1 MIMEDDLGTRVSAA
15 ALIESQ
21 EIREIISR
29 PRKIPRKRREEIALI
44 AAEELLGTHEIR
56 DHRSF
61 IDNYGILL
69 NLLVS
74 LRSSDL
80 WQRLKDISSNN
91 DLMPIVILRMFLPF
105 VYDILEGALDLKS
118 ALPEEVDRLF
128 KAQEQLWDED
138 VDEEKKED
146 VDPSQAIFDEV
157 MRDTLKGKLSEININ
172 LQADIR
178 VMELLS
184 MLFPGKGFD
193 YTVRELHREFL
204 ANLEDYA
211 DLVKRN
217 DDLQRIVD
225 IIGRM
230 EMELGS
236 KRESKTAGHS
246 EFHSI
251 RLSND
256 IQRMLPSELMN
267 LVDVDLEPIFYAKF
281 MESKLMTYQ
290 LRGKDKVSG
299 IPQDRRKG
307 PVVAMVDTSGS
318 MFGEPEVIAKAV
330 VLAIVRRMIPE
341 GRDVKVIL
349 FSTATTEISLTDRR
363 KMGKEF
369 LDFLSYTFG
378 GGTDFNIAL
387 REGLRS
393 LREGEWQG
401 ADLMFVSDGYS
412 VLNDPAHMDE
422 WSVLKSANDVRV
434 FSIIINNDNAGGL
447 SEISDHIYILDEE
460 TIQDKGG
467 EYGRL
472 IGDLI

>member
-1 MIMEDDLGTRVSAA
+1 MEYDGGLRVSAS
-15 ALIESQ
+15 ALIEAQ
-21 EIREIISR
+21 EIRDIISY
-29 PRKIPRKRREEIALI
+29 PRRIPRKRRDEIALI
-44 AAEELLGTHEIR
+44 SAEELLGEHEIK
-56 DHRSF
+56 DHRAF
-61 IDNYGILL
+61 IDDYGILL

-74 LRSSDL
+74 LRSSER
-80 WQRLKDISSNN
+80 WQRLKEIAARN
-91 DLMPIVILRMFLPF
+91 DLMPIVIMRMFLPYVF
-105 VYDILEGALDLKS
+105 DVLEGNLDLRT

-128 KAQEQLWDED
+128 KAQDQLWDEE
-138 VDEEKKED
+138 VDEDEKEN
-146 VDPSQAIFDEV
+146 VDPSQAIFDEI
-157 MRDTLKGKLSEININ
+157 MRDSLKGKLSEININ
-172 LQADIR
+172 LQADIK

-204 ANLEDYA
+204 GNLEDYA

-217 DDLQRIVD
+217 EDLQRIVD

-230 EMELGS
+230 ESELGR
-236 KRESKTAGHS
+236 KREAKSTGHS
-246 EFHSI
+246 EFHSL
-251 RLSND
+251 RLSSD
-256 IQRMLPSELMN
+256 IHRMLPSELMN
-267 LVDVDLEPIFYAKF
+267 LIDVDLEPVFYAKF
-281 MESKLMTYQ
+281 TESKLMTYH
-290 LRGKDKVSG
+290 LRGRDQVSG
-299 IPQDRRKG
+299 PPQNRRKG
-307 PVVAMVDTSGS
+307 PVIALVDTSGS

-341 GRDVKVIL
+341 NRDVKVIL
-349 FSTATTEISLTDRR
+349 FSTKATEISLTDRK

-369 LDFLSYTFG
+369 LDFLSYSFG

-434 FSIIINNDNAGGL
+434 YSIIINNDNAGGL
-447 SEISDHIYILDEE
+447 REISDHVYILDEKAIE
-460 TIQDKGG
+460 EKGG